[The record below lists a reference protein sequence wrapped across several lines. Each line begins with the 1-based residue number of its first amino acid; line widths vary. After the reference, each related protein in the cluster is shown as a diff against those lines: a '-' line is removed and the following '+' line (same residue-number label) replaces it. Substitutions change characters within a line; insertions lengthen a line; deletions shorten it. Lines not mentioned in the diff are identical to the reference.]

1 MCGRYALT
9 IEPAELSQR
18 FLLRKISEELAI
30 TLKPRFN
37 ICPGQTV
44 TAFRTSCK
52 DGLRE
57 GVNLSWGLV
66 PPWAK
71 TSKIGYKMINARKE
85 SVADTPA
92 FRSAFKHRRCI
103 IPATGFYEW
112 QHPASGKLKQ
122 PFFFSLKDNE
132 PMALAGLWER
142 WQDPAGINRET
153 CAILTTSANKIMQ
166 DVHHRMP
173 VILEE
178 RNFNLWLN
186 PTVAGEARLKSLFH
200 PINSEKLRR
209 FPVSKLVNNPKNDG
223 PELLKEGRLETQPKC
238 LQVSLL
244 PDLDDD

>member
-9 IEPAELSQR
+9 IQPAELSQR
-18 FLLRKISEELAI
+18 FLLRETSEEFTT

-44 TAFRTSCK
+44 TAVRTSCK
-52 DGLRE
+52 DRLRE

-66 PPWAK
+66 PPWATTFK
-71 TSKIGYKMINARKE
+71 VGYKMINARKE
-85 SVADTPA
+85 SVADKPA
-92 FRSAFKHRRCI
+92 FRAAFNHRRCI

-112 QHPASGKLKQ
+112 QNQGSGKLKQ
-122 PFFFSLKDNE
+122 PFFFSLKGNE

-142 WQDPAGINRET
+142 WQDSAGINRET

-178 RNFNLWLN
+178 KSFDLWLD
-186 PTVAGEARLKSLFH
+186 PTIAGRARLKSLFH
-200 PINSEKLRR
+200 PISPEKISR

-223 PELLKEGRLETQPKC
+223 PELLKEVRPEPQSTC
-238 LQVSLL
+238 LQGSLF